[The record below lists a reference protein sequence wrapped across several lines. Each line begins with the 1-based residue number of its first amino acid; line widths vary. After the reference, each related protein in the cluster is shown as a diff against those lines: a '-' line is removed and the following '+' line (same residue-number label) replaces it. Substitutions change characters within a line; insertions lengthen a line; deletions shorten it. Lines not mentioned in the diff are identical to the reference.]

1 MKKRAVWKKI
11 ALAVIV
17 VIAAVYAAANA
28 YLINYAFVR
37 PGDDGNDRPSRILV
51 KNQKWLSRQKTYI
64 WKQKAI
70 GTDIRLRAV
79 YLPAEKKTSKTI
91 IVAHGYHGSS
101 YNMASYI
108 RMFYNQGYNV
118 LSPDDRASGKSGG
131 KFITFGWKDRL
142 DYCQWIRQV
151 IRKNGNDSRIGLFGV
166 SMGGATVMMVSG
178 EKLPEQ
184 VKAIVEDCGYSSVY
198 DELGAQL
205 TEQFGLPKEPIL
217 STAALFASPFI
228 GYNFTKEG
236 SSVEQLKK
244 NTRPMFLI
252 HGDSDDFVPT
262 SMLQKNYDA
271 VKSTKEKWV
280 VKNTRH
286 ANAYY
291 THPKEY
297 VEKVGKFFGKY
308 LD

>member
-1 MKKRAVWKKI
+1 MTEMT
-11 ALAVIV
+11 
-17 VIAAVYAAANA
+17 
-28 YLINYAFVR
+28 
-37 PGDDGNDRPSRILV
+37 G
-51 KNQKWLSRQKTYI
+51 RQKYWSKTKNGFQSKGPI
-64 WKQKAI
+64 FGSKKPSERTSNSKRFICRLKQRRI
-70 GTDIRLRAV
+70 RRLLLRTDIMAVHTIWQAISGCFTTRAITCFRLMTEPRAKAEAGL
-79 YLPAEKKTSKTI
+79 LPLGGRIGWTI
-91 IVAHGYHGSS
+91 ADGSS
-101 YNMASYI
+101 
-108 RMFYNQGYNV
+108 
-118 LSPDDRASGKSGG
+118 KS
-131 KFITFGWKDRL
+131 K
-142 DYCQWIRQV
+142 
-151 IRKNGNDSRIGLFGV
+151 KNGNDSRIGLFGV

-178 EKLPEQ
+178 EKLPKQ

-198 DELGAQL
+198 DELSTQL
-205 TEQFGLPKEPIL
+205 TDQFGLPKEPIL

-236 SSVEQLKK
+236 SSVAQLRK
-244 NTRPMFLI
+244 NKRPIFLI

-271 VKSTKEKWV
+271 VRSTKEKWV

-297 VEKVGKFFGKY
+297 ARKVGKFFGKY